1 MIAQLRPEAS
11 AVPKQSQI
19 DFYTIATGVTIFLG
33 IALRLFHYFYN
44 RSLWT
49 DEIYLSAGIVDMS
62 FTELLSKPLPY
73 MQKAPVGYLLMSHLF
88 VVLFGNNEMALRLY
102 SLLTSIASLFLF
114 LPVARYFLKPLG
126 VFVALALLA
135 IASPIIH
142 HSVEAKP
149 YGADLFATVFILWLY
164 VRYHRETSIQKLVL
178 WGLAGSVA
186 VWLSYPSIFMLAGI
200 AVATGIYYLIK
211 GNWKLIFRLLIPFGM
226 WVVSFA
232 LSYLLFA
239 KEGSDAGWLVYFFV
253 KFDGY
258 FPLQPV
264 SGITWAVRKVL
275 AFFHYPLGL
284 TWINN
289 LGNHTNT
296 QRFIQRMTI
305 VPLVLSCLG
314 ALYFFK
320 RDKKYL
326 LVLGAT
332 VLITFVASSL
342 KMYPFYERMTVFLAP
357 LVALL
362 LAGGSDYLNNK
373 KASAKY
379 VSYGLTVL
387 LLFGLV
393 KNTVANTIT
402 PYLIGGYK
410 MSYYRE
416 ALQYVNSNYRE
427 GDAVYVYW
435 NGAAGYKF
443 YKAAGVLKYD
453 GVVGKDYRHEVS
465 SYPEF
470 FAKIDADLA
479 ALPNKKRAWII
490 YSSMDMNQGDYA
502 GEPAWFYNG
511 HDFREGYGVDR
522 FIQHLGQVGKII
534 DTYVPADGNKMNDA
548 HVHLMELK

>member
-1 MIAQLRPEAS
+1 MLVQLRPEAS
-11 AVPKQSQI
+11 AFPKQHQV
-19 DFYTIATGVTIFLG
+19 DFYTIAIGITVFLG

-62 FTELLSKPLPY
+62 FKDLLSKPLPY

-88 VVLFGNNEMALRLY
+88 VVLFGKNEMALRLY
-102 SLLTSIASLFLF
+102 SLLTSIISLFLF

-126 VFVALALLA
+126 VVVALSLLA

-149 YGADLFATVFILWLY
+149 YGADLFTTVLILWLY
-164 VRYHRETSIQKLVL
+164 VRYHRETDLKNLLL
-178 WGLAGSVA
+178 WGFWGGLT
-186 VWLSYPSIFMLAGI
+186 VWLSYPSIFVLAGI
-200 AVATGIYYLIK
+200 VLATGIYYLLE
-211 GNWKLIFRLLIPFGM
+211 GNWKLILGLIIPSSI
-226 WVVSFA
+226 WLVSFA

-264 SGITWAVRKVL
+264 SGVTWAVRKAF

-284 TWINN
+284 TWIND

-305 VPLVLSCLG
+305 VPLVLSCFG
-314 ALYFFK
+314 TLYFFK
-320 RDKKYL
+320 QDKKYL
-326 LVLGAT
+326 VLLGAT

-342 KMYPFYERMTVFLAP
+342 KLYPFYERMTVFLAP

-373 KASAKY
+373 KAAVKY
-379 VSYGLTVL
+379 FGYGLSVL
-387 LLFGLV
+387 LLLGLV
-393 KNTVANTIT
+393 KNTVANTFT

-410 MSYYRE
+410 MSYYRD
-416 ALQYVNSNYRE
+416 ALQYVNSNYRD

-435 NGAAGYKF
+435 NSAAGYKY
-443 YKAAGVLKYD
+443 YKAINALKYN
-453 GVVGKDYRHEVS
+453 GVIGGDYRHEVR
-465 SYPEF
+465 SYPDF

-522 FIQHLGQVGKII
+522 FIQHLGQVGKIM
-534 DTYVPADGNKMNDA
+534 DTYVPADGNTKNDV